1 VLEHWLAS
9 QDDTGTLRVPDPER
23 DAAML
28 CSMVISELQM
38 RFLIGELRAPD
49 DALID
54 ATVHRAVDL
63 FLDGAR
69 PLKRRREP
77 EKELAG
83 QERG

>member
-1 VLEHWLAS
+1 
-9 QDDTGTLRVPDPER
+9 
-23 DAAML
+23 
-28 CSMVISELQM
+28 VISELQM

-63 FLDGAR
+63 FLHGAK
-69 PLKRRREP
+69 PLKRRRDP